1 MENDEHNNNYGSINS
16 SGIPPNQGQTLKLTG
31 IQGKS
36 VEIMSID
43 SCSLYEFRI
52 TAVSKYGESKPVI
65 LVNYTG
71 KSFFI
76 KKFRF

>member
-1 MENDEHNNNYGSINS
+1 MDSSAISHNR
-16 SGIPPNQGQTLKLTG
+16 GQTLELKG
-31 IQGKS
+31 IQGRS
-36 VEIMSID
+36 VEIMSIE

-71 KSFFI
+71 K
-76 KKFRF
+76 